1 MNRRVRTASVYI
13 LLIVIAFS
21 LISYFSR
28 NDEEIAKPDL
38 MTFQKQVESGMV
50 SSLVVEG
57 NNGKGEYIDGAKFE
71 IYLPAEDDE
80 LRAILKAHIPDLKYQ
95 PIPTAPWWTAI
106 LSYVIPFALFLGIW
120 FFFFNQTQ
128 GGGNRAMSF
137 GKSRAKLH
145 EANKRPVT
153 FEDVAGYEEVKEE
166 LIELVEFLKNPRRF
180 IQMGARIPKGV
191 LLFGPPGTGKT
202 YMARAVAGEAGVPFF
217 SISGSDF
224 VEMFV
229 GVGASRVRD
238 MFENAKRNS
247 PCILFIDEIDA
258 VGRHRGAGL
267 GGGHD
272 EREQTLNQLLVEMD
286 GFDINESVIVM
297 AATNRPDILD
307 PALLRPGRF
316 DRQVIVGKP
325 NIKER
330 EAILKVHARGKPLA
344 EDVNLRILA
353 RSTPGFTAADLEN
366 ILNEGALLAARH
378 HRNLI
383 EMTDMEEAINRTLA
397 GPAKKAR
404 VDSERSR
411 RIAAYHEAG
420 HALVGH
426 YLPHMDP
433 IHTVTIIPRG
443 AAGGFT
449 AALPKEDT
457 NYYSRTEMIE
467 RISFALG
474 GRIAEQV
481 IFDDIT
487 TGASNDIKQVS
498 AIARSMVTEYGMSS
512 KLGPISFGHKS
523 GEVFL
528 GRDIAKEHNYSD
540 NIASLIDQE
549 VHNII
554 NLGYKQ
560 AEKVIKDHI
569 DQLHAIAKELL
580 DKETLKS
587 DEFLTLVGERPKIES
602 KYYKDM

>member
-1 MNRRVRTASVYI
+1 MNKRVRAASVYI
-13 LLIVIAFS
+13 LLIIIALS
-21 LISYFSR
+21 LISYFS
-28 NDEEIAKPDL
+28 NGDDQIAKPDIN
-38 MTFQKQVESGMV
+38 TFQKQVESGMV
-50 SSLVVEG
+50 KSLVVEG
-57 NNGKGEYIDGAKFE
+57 NNGKGEYADGAKFE
-71 IYLPAEDDE
+71 IFLPAEDEE
-80 LRAILKAHIPDLKYQ
+80 LRQLMKAHIPDLKYR
-95 PIPTAPWWTAI
+95 PVPTAPWWTA
-106 LSYVIPFALFLGIW
+106 LLTYLIPFALILGIW

-145 EANKRPVT
+145 EQNRKQVT
-153 FEDVAGYEEVKEE
+153 FDDVAGYEEVKEE
-166 LIELVEFLKNPRRF
+166 LIEIVEFLKDSRRF

-202 YMARAVAGEAGVPFF
+202 FLARAVAGEAKVPFF

-238 MFENAKRNS
+238 MFENAKKS
-247 PCILFIDEIDA
+247 APCILFIDEIDA

-286 GFDINESVIVM
+286 GFEMTERVIVM

-316 DRQVIVGKP
+316 DRQVVVGKP

-330 EAILKVHARGKPLA
+330 EAILKIHSRGKPLSD
-344 EDVNLRILA
+344 DVDLEILA

-366 ILNEGALLAARH
+366 LLNEGALFAARYH
-378 HRNLI
+378 KNLI
-383 EMTDMEEAINRTLA
+383 EMVDLEEAINRVLA

-404 VDSERSR
+404 VDSKKSR

-426 YLPHMDP
+426 YMPHMDP

-457 NYYSRTEMIE
+457 FFYSRTEMLE
-467 RISFALG
+467 RIAFALG
-474 GRIAEQV
+474 GRIAEAI

-498 AIARSMVTEYGMSS
+498 AIARSMVTEYGMSE
-512 KLGPISFGHKS
+512 KLGPIAFGHRS

-528 GRDIAKEHNYSD
+528 GRDIAKDPNYSD
-540 NIASLIDQE
+540 DIAALIDDE
-549 VHNII
+549 VHKLIEV
-554 NLGYKQ
+554 GYKQ
-560 AEKVIKDHI
+560 AEKVLQDHI
-569 DQLHAIAKELL
+569 DELHAVAKELL
-580 DKETLKS
+580 DKETLKA
-587 DEFLTLVGERPKIES
+587 EQFGELVGERPQIQN
-602 KYYKDM
+602 KYLQD